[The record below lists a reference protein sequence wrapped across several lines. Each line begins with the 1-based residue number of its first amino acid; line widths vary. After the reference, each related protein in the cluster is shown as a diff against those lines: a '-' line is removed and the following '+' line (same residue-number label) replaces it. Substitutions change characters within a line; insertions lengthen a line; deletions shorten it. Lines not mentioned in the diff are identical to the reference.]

1 MTATGPRPGTA
12 PSSKAPVRSPAA
24 YVQAI
29 HRAATDD
36 AVAVAQRLLVAS
48 RTVAVAR
55 FEEAWPSVPD
65 RPIPTR
71 TLLRDWYLHVY
82 QQHLDR
88 GLHAPPDSPIDGNR
102 AELVIIEIRDRSG
115 ATTEIVTDTVLTLAR
130 DARKLAGQVS
140 VTQDRFVAA
149 ALAGRTATIF
159 PRDPGAP
166 ISARQ
171 AIGEQWYARAFRAEL
186 DPLVFRL
193 PTPSIEQ
200 AEVAKVIEDL
210 AAGTHRR
217 QPDPSPAP
225 SLPSPDSDL
234 RRHAALAWKA
244 LPDHRRLL
252 WLTQHGLDERLFA
265 RGWGKLPAEVV
276 ELLKAEVDQPQ
287 ARPSTAA
294 RVSVSLAD
302 PAEAAAAT
310 FGAAVIGPAGPAEIA
325 AARALFHRG
334 AVGFPPGMIGEHSLQ
349 NVKES
354 LARLKDATPRSG
366 QTRGLPRQ
374 GWWDDKDDLERAV
387 RLRMEFA
394 TWTEIGQQ
402 LGVTAERAKYGV
414 EHYGNLDPVFTR
426 ARRTMMRWTP
436 EEVATAAALA
446 AKGRSWDDIA
456 VLIGRSSGNAVRQAV
471 HIANGSRLNPSREDP
486 AIHDSRAEDRHPS
499 LGM

>member
-1 MTATGPRPGTA
+1 MAD
-12 PSSKAPVRSPAA
+12 RS
-24 YVQAI
+24 
-29 HRAATDD
+29 
-36 AVAVAQRLLVAS
+36 
-48 RTVAVAR
+48 
-55 FEEAWPSVPD
+55 
-65 RPIPTR
+65 IPTR

-102 AELVIIEIRDRSG
+102 AELVIIGVRDRSG

-130 DARKLAGQVS
+130 DARAIADQVR

-149 ALAGRTATIF
+149 ALAGRVATIF

-186 DPLVFRL
+186 NPLVFRL
-193 PTPSIEQ
+193 PTPPVGH
-200 AEVAKVIEDL
+200 AEITQVIQDL
-210 AAGTHRR
+210 AAGRP
-217 QPDPSPAP
+217 QPDPAPAP
-225 SLPSPDSDL
+225 PGSDADL
-234 RRHAALAWKA
+234 RRHAALAWKT

-265 RGWGKLPAEVV
+265 RGWGKLPAEVFN
-276 ELLKAEVDQPQ
+276 LLKAEVNQPQ

-294 RVSVSLAD
+294 RVSVSLAN
-302 PAEAAAAT
+302 PAEAAAAR
-310 FGAAVIGPAGPAEIA
+310 FGAAVIGPVGPAEIA

-334 AVGFPPGMIGEHSLQ
+334 AVTFPPGMVGEQSLQ
-349 NVKES
+349 IVTRA
-354 LARLKDATPRSG
+354 LARLKNTAPRSG

-394 TWTEIGQQ
+394 TWAEIGRQ

-426 ARRTMMRWTP
+426 ARPTMMRWTP

-456 VLIGRSSGNAVRQAV
+456 VLIGRSSGSAVRQAV
-471 HIANGSRLNPSREDP
+471 HIADRRRHDP
-486 AIHDSRAEDRHPS
+486 PQEDRPIPIRTADGRRS
-499 LGM
+499 MGL